1 MVIPFIFFIKYVYYG
16 YIMLLCYRL
25 YCLLWNLITSSLYLF
40 FTFFVRRRAV
50 NPPALARDDWKI
62 VRALSE
68 VIYMHVYIIFL
79 RNLFFNTI

>member
-1 MVIPFIFFIKYVYYG
+1 MLQIIMFIMEIVKE
-16 YIMLLCYRL
+16 
-25 YCLLWNLITSSLYLF
+25 ITSSLYLF

-50 NPPALARDDWKI
+50 NPPVLARDDWKI

-79 RNLFFNTI
+79 RNLFFNAI